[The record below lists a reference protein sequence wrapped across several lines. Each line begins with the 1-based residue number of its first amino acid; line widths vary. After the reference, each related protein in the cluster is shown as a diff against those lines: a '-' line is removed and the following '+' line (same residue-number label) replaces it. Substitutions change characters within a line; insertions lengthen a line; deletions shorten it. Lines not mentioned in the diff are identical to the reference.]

1 MAIEMWEISFH
12 PKAGKEL
19 EKLPKK
25 TRVRVRE
32 AINELQKFPNVDLDI
47 AVLTGI
53 KVKGHRILRVKL
65 PGYRIAFVPLW
76 SEKKIVILMVG
87 KREDFY
93 KKLKKRV
100 SFKP

>member
-1 MAIEMWEISFH
+1 MWEIIFH
-12 PKAGKEL
+12 SKAEKEL

-25 TRVRVRE
+25 IRGHIRE
-32 AINELQKFPNVDLDI
+32 AINELQKFPNANLDI

-53 KVKGHRILRVKL
+53 KIKGYRILRVKL

-76 SEKKIVILMVG
+76 SKKKIVVLMVG

-93 KKLKKRV
+93 KKLRRRI
-100 SFKP
+100 

>member
-1 MAIEMWEISFH
+1 MWEIAFH
-12 PKAGKEL
+12 PKAKKEL

-25 TRVRVRE
+25 IRRRVCEV
-32 AINELQKFPNVDLDI
+32 INELRKFPNVNLDI

-53 KVKGHRILRVKL
+53 HVRRHRILRVKL

-76 SEKKIVILMVG
+76 SEKRIVILMVG

-93 KKLKKRV
+93 KKLERRL
-100 SFKP
+100 